1 MAMMQGSCLTPMEEV
16 EWCRKY
22 IPITS
27 LSNLPPHLAKAILW
41 EVYEI
46 GWHYKLCALNQ
57 VINPHLWIEYH
68 TEWLNFLH
76 CLFPG
81 SMGLMLWSESLPSRA
96 GDLGLTDSHPDNE
109 HVLCSFCL
117 LLSTWPNSH
126 PSFSYLYWKEGFK
139 DVQVYEVM
147 SQACHFYIQT
157 FFDHF
162 GRPFL
167 LPINFCWNT
176 TINTLL

>member
-1 MAMMQGSCLTPMEEV
+1 MTPLPDFLPQQWREILYGVSLKEELKAIATCSKSKGHGSGKDCKLAVLDILGEVAMAMMQGSCLTPMEEV

-68 TEWLNFLH
+68 TEWLNFL
-76 CLFPG
+76 LLRLTI
-81 SMGLMLWSESLPSRA
+81 SMGPLFFLC
-96 GDLGLTDSHPDNE
+96 
-109 HVLCSFCL
+109 VLLNVCS
-117 LLSTWPNSH
+117 P
-126 PSFSYLYWKEGFK
+126 
-139 DVQVYEVM
+139 
-147 SQACHFYIQT
+147 
-157 FFDHF
+157 
-162 GRPFL
+162 
-167 LPINFCWNT
+167 
-176 TINTLL
+176 